1 MNDRIPERSE
11 IAARDTWNLEDIY
24 ESLEAWEADFSRAA
38 EMIGAFRDW
47 QGKLGDIGTLKQA
60 LDAESAMER
69 VVHNLMSYAHMHA
82 DEDNRKTEYQALTG
96 RARSLGARVGEAESF
111 VEPELMAQPADYLDR
126 AIAAPELKD
135 YAVMLSEIARRR
147 PHTLSAAE
155 ERIVAM
161 TADMSRAP
169 GNIYRMLCQVDMKF
183 EPAVDSEGKAHELTQ
198 SSYVPMLMSGDR
210 ALRRSAFKNYYAAY
224 KGNSGAIPAAY
235 AGSVKADVFRARV
248 AKHASALDAALFP
261 DAVPQSV
268 YDGLIACCHRHF
280 GKLGEYLRRKGEQ
293 LGLDDMGMEDVYVA
307 AVKGFDISL
316 PFDEAYALMTDCL
329 GALGE
334 DYQALLK
341 EAREKRWIDVYEN
354 VGKSSGAY
362 STGTYD
368 THPYALLN
376 YHPNLDA
383 LLTAAHEMGHSIHTY
398 YANRT
403 QPYSTADYSLFVAE
417 VASTTNECLVVME
430 LMDRYQ
436 GNDAA
441 QAYLIAQLLENFRT
455 TLFRQTMFAEFEKE
469 THAMEERGEPLTGK
483 ALNALYASLNAQYY
497 PGVRQNEEIACEWM
511 RIPHFYSAFY
521 VYKYATGFSAAMAL
535 ASAIRSEGKPAVD
548 RYKKFLS
555 LGSSMH
561 PIDLLKVAGVDMSG
575 GEAVEAALKTF
586 DSMVDRYIALTN
598 ASVGK

>member
-11 IAARDTWNLEDIY
+11 IAVKDTWNLDDIY
-24 ESLEAWEADFSRAA
+24 SSLEAWEADFAKA
-38 EMIGAFRDW
+38 TGMIEDFKAW
-47 QGKLGDIGTLKQA
+47 QGKLGDPGDLKKA
-60 LDAESAMER
+60 LEAQTALYR
-69 VVHNLMSYAHMHA
+69 VLENLGAYAHMRA
-82 DEDNRKTEYQALTG
+82 DEDNRVTENQALTT
-96 RARSLGARVGEAESF
+96 RARALSAKAGEATSF
-111 VEPELMAQPADYLDR
+111 IEPELMAQPEGYLEK
-126 AIAAPELKD
+126 AIEDPAFKD
-135 YAVMLSEIARRR
+135 YAVTLSEILRFR
-147 PHTLSAAE
+147 PHTLSEAE

-161 TADMSRAP
+161 TADMSHAP
-169 GNIYRMLCQVDMKF
+169 GNIYRMLCQIDMKF
-183 EPAVDSEGKAHELTQ
+183 EPAVDALGKSHELSQ
-198 SSYVPMLMSGDR
+198 ASYVPMLMSNDR
-210 ALRRSAFKNYYAAY
+210 MLRRSAFKNYYAAY
-224 KGNSGAIPAAY
+224 KGMSGSIPAAY

-248 AKHASALDAALFP
+248 HRHETALDAALFP

-268 YDGLIACCHRHF
+268 YDGLIDCCHRHF

-307 AVKGFDISL
+307 AVKGFDIAL
-316 PFDEAYALMTDCL
+316 PFDEAYELMTDCL
-329 GALGE
+329 KALGE

-341 EAREKRWIDVYEN
+341 EAREKRWIDAQEN

-376 YHPNLDA
+376 YHENLDA

-398 YANRT
+398 YANKT

-430 LMDRYQ
+430 LMDRYK

-497 PGVRQNEEIACEWM
+497 PGVRQNEEIAYEWM

-535 ASAIRSEGKPAVD
+535 ATAIRKEGKPAVD

-561 PIDLLKVAGVDMSG
+561 PIDLLKVAGVDMSR
-575 GEAVEAALKTF
+575 GEAVEAALNAF
-586 DSMVDRYIALTN
+586 DGLVDRYIALTN
-598 ASVGK
+598 AQVGK